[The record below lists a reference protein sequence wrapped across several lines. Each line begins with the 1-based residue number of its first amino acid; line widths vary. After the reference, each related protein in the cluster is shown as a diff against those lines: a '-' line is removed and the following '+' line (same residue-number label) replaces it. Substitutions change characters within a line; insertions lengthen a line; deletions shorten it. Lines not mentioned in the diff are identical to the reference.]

1 MKTIVLIPC
10 AKKKDEQTIDKEVP
24 AQELYISIYFKLAL
38 TYAEKLNPDHIFI
51 LSDEYYLLELT
62 DRVRFYEKKLA
73 NKKQWSQTVMD
84 QLIEKGCDL
93 ETDEFVFLTG
103 KSYYE
108 YMDKIVNKKI
118 PLEGLRIGESLKWLK
133 ERI

>member
-1 MKTIVLIPC
+1 MIPC

-38 TYAEKLNPDHIFI
+38 TYAKKLNPDQIFI

-62 DRVRFYEKKLA
+62 DLVKSYEKKLA

-84 QLIEKGCDL
+84 QLIGKGCDL

-118 PLEGLRIGESLKWLK
+118 PLKGLRIGESLKWLK

>member
-38 TYAEKLNPDHIFI
+38 TYAKKLNPDQIFI

-62 DRVRFYEKKLA
+62 DLVKSYEKKLA
-73 NKKQWSQTVMD
+73 NKKQWSQTVMER
-84 QLIEKGCDL
+84 LIEKGCDL

-108 YMDKIVNKKI
+108 YMDKIVNKII
-118 PLEGLRIGESLKWLK
+118 PLKGLRIGESLKWLK